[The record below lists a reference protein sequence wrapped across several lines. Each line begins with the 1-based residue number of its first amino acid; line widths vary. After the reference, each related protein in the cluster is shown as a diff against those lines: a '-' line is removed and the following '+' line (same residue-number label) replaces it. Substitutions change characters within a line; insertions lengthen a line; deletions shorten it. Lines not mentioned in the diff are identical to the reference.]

1 MSTLVKILIVGDGTV
16 GKTSILVQ
24 HMEGTFMTEEYKA
37 TVLEQNLVTINY
49 NRQSY
54 PVELI
59 DSGGQEDFKT
69 IRERF
74 YPETDVFLLCFDVT
88 NRTSAHNIES
98 KVCA

>member
-1 MSTLVKILIVGDGTV
+1 MTTVLKILIVGDGTV

-24 HMEGTFMTEEYKA
+24 YKEGTFTEEFKA

-88 NRTSAHNIES
+88 KRTSAHNIES